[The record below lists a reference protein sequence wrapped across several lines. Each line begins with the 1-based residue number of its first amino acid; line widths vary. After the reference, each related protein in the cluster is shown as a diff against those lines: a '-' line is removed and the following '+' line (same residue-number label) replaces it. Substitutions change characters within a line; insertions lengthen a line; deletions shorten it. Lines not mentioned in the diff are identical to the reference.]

1 MKSLTTKLLF
11 GLAAATLAATAVA
24 DTTAAPAEVRF
35 AWAGAP
41 RVWVLGKA
49 DKSFDQALGV
59 PVKWVQF
66 NTGADVLALFASK
79 QIDIARFGSNPAVS
93 GYAQGLPIELISV
106 PEIITT
112 AEQLVVRA
120 DIRDVKGIEG
130 RTIAYPPNSTAQYA
144 LEALLDRGH
153 ADRAKV
159 KLVPLKP
166 AEIVAAWKRGDIDG
180 AYAWDPAKAQL
191 VADGAHVV
199 FSTGDLRKDGVL
211 IYNNFVVSK
220 DFAAKYPQLVAAFLK
235 NYQKKVEEYRQDPE
249 RAAAT
254 IAATLD
260 QPVDS
265 VRTALHGMEYPTV
278 AELLSAEYLG
288 ASADGAPSGIARAQ
302 AETAAFLV
310 KAGQLQSTR
319 VPASFVP
326 FNNASFLRQAG
337 N

>member
-260 QPVDS
+260 QPLDS
-265 VRTALHGMEYPTV
+265 VRTALRGMEYPTI

-302 AETAAFLV
+302 AQTAAFLV